1 MKLDFNK
8 IRYWRKKDGCELLVI
23 CGLNLTTGMAIIDD
37 DSGLTH
43 DNQISIDELTRDYEP
58 DQRSPVPPC
67 NQRQLRNR

>member
-23 CGLNLTTGMAIIDD
+23 CGLNLTTGMAIIDY

-43 DNQISIDELTRDYEP
+43 GNQISIDELTRDYEP
-58 DQRSPVPPC
+58 YKIFNESEVKDD
-67 NQRQLRNR
+67 

>member
-1 MKLDFNK
+1 MKLNVANV
-8 IRYWRKKDGCELLVI
+8 RYWRKKDGCELLVI

-58 DQRSPVPPC
+58 DKIFNESD
-67 NQRQLRNR
+67 